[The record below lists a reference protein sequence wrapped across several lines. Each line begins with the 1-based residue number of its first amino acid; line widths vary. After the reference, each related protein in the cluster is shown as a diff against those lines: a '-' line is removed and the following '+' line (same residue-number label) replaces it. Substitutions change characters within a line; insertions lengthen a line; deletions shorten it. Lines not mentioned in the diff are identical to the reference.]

1 MSMEHRV
8 FIPEKLD
15 ELYSYKANHPFFW
28 NVHSDMNEGY
38 RATET
43 MWEWVRQNG
52 IEVEDW
58 GMEDHVPEDILKGG
72 GVVFVFKHLPHAVL
86 FKLTWG

>member
-1 MSMEHRV
+1 MEHRV

-38 RATET
+38 RATDA
-43 MWEWVRQNG
+43 MWAWVRQNG
-52 IEVEDW
+52 IE
-58 GMEDHVPEDILKGG
+58 GKI
-72 GVVFVFKHLPHAVL
+72 GVWKIMSQKIFSKVVGLCLCSNIFLML
-86 FKLTWG
+86 FCSS